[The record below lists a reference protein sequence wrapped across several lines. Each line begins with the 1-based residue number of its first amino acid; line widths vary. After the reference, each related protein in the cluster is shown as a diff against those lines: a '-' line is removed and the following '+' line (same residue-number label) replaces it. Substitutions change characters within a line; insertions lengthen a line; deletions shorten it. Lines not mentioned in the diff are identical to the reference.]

1 MKAVILVAI
10 VSVFGMQN
18 GAYARGMPLGPG
30 GEVEPMPRPQRD
42 AAQKT
47 NYQQAQAVPLD
58 GRNDSS
64 RDVASNRRIS
74 GTDSAITIRHAD

>member
-30 GEVEPMPRPQRD
+30 GEVEPMPRPLSD
-42 AAQKT
+42 TAQET
-47 NYQQAQAVPLD
+47 IRAQGLVSRLD

-64 RDVASNRRIS
+64 RDVVPNRQNAGAVS
-74 GTDSAITIRHAD
+74 TTTIRHAD